1 VHCFQL
7 LSRHHKDENVF
18 QLNALKF
25 LYSHQKIEICSYNE
39 HPAYVYLSGAR
50 DGTEK
55 YFNPEYK
62 KNNHNKIMPI
72 QILSQG
78 FVS

>member
-1 VHCFQL
+1 MHFFQL
-7 LSRHHKDENVF
+7 LSRHQQDENVF

-50 DGTEK
+50 DGTGK
-55 YFNPEYK
+55 YLNPEYK
-62 KNNHNKIMPI
+62 NNNHNKIMPI
-72 QILSQG
+72 QELSQG
-78 FVS
+78 FGS